1 MKTSELIEIL
11 QKNLENFGDLPV
23 IIDDLDYGASHL
35 TQLGLVQVVDSVDY
49 LRPELTPVGLAVCLL
64 KPE

>member
-1 MKTSELIEIL
+1 MKTSELIKIL

-23 IIDDLDYGASHL
+23 IIDDLDYGASRL
-35 TQLGLVQVVDSVDY
+35 TASAVQVVESVDY
-49 LRPELTPVGLAVCLL
+49 LRPELAPVGLAVCLL